1 MTPNDFTNACA
12 LAAIR
17 AATSRAAGILAAWRA
32 TNPERNAR

>member
-12 LAAIR
+12 LVEAV